1 MKSRSLVRTATICIV
16 IVLSAIALVA
26 FSAVEPLLSRV
37 AEAQDQ
43 TGEIPVG
50 MQSPIPGVDYSDVA
64 GGDLIESDTAPATP
78 AVPVIPAE
86 GEKIGEVP
94 AGGMTT
100 ASLGGSDVAVAS
112 VGGSYQVD
120 APHKKKRRSTV
131 PAP

>member
-1 MKSRSLVRTATICIV
+1 MKSGSPVRTATICAVV
-16 IVLSAIALVA
+16 ILSAITLVA

-43 TGEIPVG
+43 TGQLPLG
-50 MQSPIPGVDYSDVA
+50 TQAPIPGVDYSGVA
-64 GGDLIESDTAPATP
+64 GDLIESEAAPATP
-78 AVPVIPAE
+78 AVPVSPAD
-86 GEKIGEVP
+86 GEKIAEVP